1 MKYEKEENAEPEAAA
16 AVSALKGSGCQER
29 RLPLQVRG
37 ARPCQF
43 SRAKRFSAS
52 QDVGPRRLA
61 GGARRVLAVGRGEWW
76 GEEHPTISLHP
87 GQTDGERKRG

>member
-1 MKYEKEENAEPEAAA
+1 MCIEGIRPPRKKA
-16 AVSALKGSGCQER
+16 
-29 RLPLQVRG
+29 PLQVRG
-37 ARPCQF
+37 TRPCQF

-61 GGARRVLAVGRGEWW
+61 AGGRRVLAVGWGEWW

-87 GQTDGERKRG
+87 GQTDGERKRGRGEGW